1 MPHPAQASS
10 AERST
15 FKMKR
20 AQAPVFKTGFPAVAA
35 ANLSRTGRS
44 TFAQRSS
51 HTMSA
56 AHELPPPPGPCLGT
70 NPPTPSPLP
79 PPRGATRPAE
89 SAELTEP
96 AEFSREPAEPAEPSE
111 PARGLGAGVSSVVII
126 AGRVDEALVFRIGSG
141 LSRSRH
147 PYPRADETRDLLLWR
162 EKGRGVASRSPGLSA
177 TLFPSVPL
185 SFAAWLGSG
194 DTGAVPLPA
203 PLVSAAPVYAALV
216 SAAPVTAAPVPA
228 APVPA
233 GPVSTAPVFKAPVS
247 DAPVSSL
254 RLPSGSSPNLL
265 SGSPVAKEAATRAR
279 HGHRGSPRCDG
290 AALSDSLKSVN
301 VRFTA
306 AVAPFGNLGGSGRAQ
321 NSARTSLRFG
331 ARASEK
337 PALGTH
343 RLNGCLGATFP
354 CVRMSGWF
362 ERGVSDCIP
371 RVP

>member
-216 SAAPVTAAPVPA
+216 SAAPVTAAPVS
-228 APVPA
+228 V
-233 GPVSTAPVFKAPVS
+233 APVS
-247 DAPVSSL
+247 ALRRNACARSMKRMKGFARSL
-254 RLPSGSSPNLL
+254 NG
-265 SGSPVAKEAATRAR
+265 T
-279 HGHRGSPRCDG
+279 G
-290 AALSDSLKSVN
+290 AAWN
-301 VRFTA
+301 
-306 AVAPFGNLGGSGRAQ
+306 
-321 NSARTSLRFG
+321 AR
-331 ARASEK
+331 
-337 PALGTH
+337 
-343 RLNGCLGATFP
+343 
-354 CVRMSGWF
+354 RMGM
-362 ERGVSDCIP
+362 
-371 RVP
+371 